1 MTAAAERTLVIVPT
15 YDERANLP
23 TLVAGVRAQAPLVDV
38 LVVDDASP
46 DGTGEV
52 ADALSADDAQVFVL
66 HRAGKQGLGTA
77 YLAGFAWA
85 LERGYTVV
93 VEMDADG
100 SHRPQDLPG
109 LLAPLAGASPPALVL
124 GSRWVPGGAVVNWP
138 QHREWLSRGGN
149 TYVRLAL
156 GLRLGDATG
165 GFRAYRAATLRSLDL
180 ADVESQGY
188 CFQVDMAW
196 RVAQSGARILEVPI
210 TFVERTAGESKMS
223 RRIVQEALWKVTLWG
238 LAHRAQQVRRA
249 LLRSQ
254 APEMAV
260 PPHAGTAVPPPSDG
274 GQGH

>member
-1 MTAAAERTLVIVPT
+1 MTGARVLVVVPT
-15 YDERANLP
+15 YDERVNLP
-23 TLVAGVRAQAPLVDV
+23 TLVAGVRHHAPHVDV

-46 DGTGEV
+46 DGTGDV
-52 ADALSADDAQVFVL
+52 ADALSAHDPQVFVL

-77 YLAGFAWA
+77 YLAAFSWA
-85 LERGYTVV
+85 LERQYAIV

-109 LLAPLAGASPPALVL
+109 LLAPLMAPSPPALVL

-138 QHREWLSRGGN
+138 RHREWLSRGGN

-165 GFRAYRAATLRSLDL
+165 GFRAFRADTLLGLDL
-180 ADVESQGY
+180 AGVASQGY

-196 RVAQSGARILEVPI
+196 RVAQSGGRIVEVPI

-223 RRIVQEALWKVTLWG
+223 RRIVQEALWKVTAWG
-238 LAHRAQQVRRA
+238 ISRRARQLRRLVRR
-249 LLRSQ
+249 SSTQ
-254 APEMAV
+254 TDTQPQT
-260 PPHAGTAVPPPSDG
+260 TAPPPSEG
-274 GQGH
+274 GQGR

>member
-1 MTAAAERTLVIVPT
+1 MSATSRRTLVIVPT
-15 YDERANLP
+15 YDERASLP
-23 TLVAGVRAQAPLVDV
+23 TLVAGVRQHAPHVDV

-46 DGTGEV
+46 DGTGDV
-52 ADALSADDAQVFVL
+52 ADAISADDAQVFVL

-77 YLAGFAWA
+77 YLAGFAWG
-85 LERGYTVV
+85 LENGYAVL

-109 LLAPLAGASPPALVL
+109 LLAPLDGASPPALVL

-138 QHREWLSRGGN
+138 RHREWLSRGGN

-165 GFRAYRAATLRSLDL
+165 GFRAYRATTLRDL
-180 ADVESQGY
+180 HLTDVASQGY

-196 RVAQSGARILEVPI
+196 RVAQSGGHILEIPI

-223 RRIVQEALWKVTLWG
+223 RGIVQEALWKVTLWG
-238 LAHRAQQVRRA
+238 LTHRARQVRRIVLGRHGRDRVA
-249 LLRSQ
+249 R
-254 APEMAV
+254 PAV
-260 PPHAGTAVPPPSDG
+260 EDTRP
-274 GQGH
+274 